1 MGCYSNKS
9 PTNALPD
16 SFDSNVSSVSGPD
29 AIYDYC
35 KAKAEQ
41 LGYNLFGADD
51 KNCWSG
57 DDAENTYNKYGI
69 SKQCVFSEK
78 GTGHANGQDM
88 HGSVFVYELEWGEFT
103 FSVVKRAEP
112 SPNCSIFYSSFS

>member
-9 PTNALPD
+9 PANALPD

-35 KAKAEQ
+35 KAKAESASRKV
-41 LGYNLFGADD
+41 FGADE

-57 DDAENTYNKYGI
+57 GNAESTYNKYGG
-69 SKQCVFSEK
+69 SSQCVFSRA
-78 GTGHANGQDM
+78 GTGHANGQEKY
-88 HGSVFVYELEWGEFT
+88 GSMFVYKLEWGELL
-103 FSVVKRAEP
+103 
-112 SPNCSIFYSSFS
+112 